1 MIKQKGQTMI
11 ASMIVIAIIL
21 ILAVILLR
29 GYTGGHLGGASPRQ
43 DKLGHTIPGLATLS
57 AKDDVCRNNLS
68 QDRSAIQ
75 IAHTANGDEGYP
87 ATLDDLKLGHDF
99 TIARSAT
106 NATITTPQ
114 PAKSIALIPATKNT
128 NA

>member
-1 MIKQKGQTMI
+1 MTKQKGQTMI

-99 TIARSAT
+99 YYCPVGHERYDYDAAT
-106 NATITTPQ
+106 GQIHCPH
-114 PAKSIALIPATKNT
+114 PGHEKY
-128 NA
+128 